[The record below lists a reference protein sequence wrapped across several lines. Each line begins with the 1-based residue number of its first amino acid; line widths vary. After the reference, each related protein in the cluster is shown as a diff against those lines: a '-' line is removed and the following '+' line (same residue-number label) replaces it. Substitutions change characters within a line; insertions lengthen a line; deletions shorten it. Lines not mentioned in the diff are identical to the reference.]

1 MLISEI
7 NIKLVLLGY
16 WGVGKT
22 SIANSFLRKEIP
34 KMYIPTIG
42 SNIMRKEYLLKNNHI
57 MINIWDVGGQKS
69 FNPLNPVFFTNI
81 DIAFLIFDLS
91 NPRDSLL
98 EIQKTSY
105 PNLKKNTPECIIYLI
120 GNKADLLKLENS
132 EMLLN
137 NIRQYNKEEFPIIFT
152 SAKTQNNILEA
163 FELVIYEFLEKLE
176 IDDNNKQFVGI
187 SSKFLNLIEKTEE
200 DLRNPIV
207 NLERIDSNILE
218 KKITP
223 KIIKKVIDS
232 DLYNESEVEP
242 NNFQK
247 NTLKIDIMKSNIID
261 AFNNNLINIESLI
274 LDLKKTPIDSLVDK
288 IEKITEDLRHYKE
301 DFELKLDMILD
312 LNKKRK
318 KMEIGNSNK

>member
-91 NPRDSLL
+91 NPRDTLL